1 MGLMDL
7 FRRQRGAGDHTPT
20 ETRSSGTGFTAQLIG
35 ARQAYIAGVS
45 GIGELTATVQG
56 CVTLWEGGLSLAH
69 VDGTDL
75 LTRHA
80 MAVAARSLAL
90 RGEVVFYIGDELI
103 PAVDWEVTTRHGKPR
118 AYRLSLPEAGG
129 NTTTTALAAE
139 VLHFRTAPD
148 PAQPW
153 TGQAPLRRSSLTAG
167 LLQSIEAA
175 LAEVYA
181 NAPMGSQVVPFP
193 ESQDVDLETLGA
205 GFRGRRG
212 RVLVRES
219 VNVTAAGGP
228 APAQDWRP
236 ADVTP
241 NIGGMVPDAM
251 LAAAR
256 QAICNAFGVLPGLF
270 IGEAQGPLVRE
281 AQRHLAQWVLQPL
294 AMQMAEEC
302 AAKLGGKVFIDVM
315 RPLQAFDSGNRARSA
330 GAIISALAEAK
341 AAGLDPAQV
350 DLALSLVN
358 WGKDDGAA

>member
-1 MGLMDL
+1 MGILDL
-7 FRRQRGAGDHTPT
+7 FRRKAEPV
-20 ETRSSGTGFTAQLIG
+20 ETRSSGTGYTAQLIG

-69 VDGTDL
+69 ITGTDL

-90 RGEVVFYIGDELI
+90 RGEVVFYIGDALI
-103 PAVDWEVTTRHGKPR
+103 PAVDWEVTTRHGRPR

-153 TGQAPLRRSSLTAG
+153 NGQAPLRRSSLTAG
-167 LLQSIEAA
+167 LLQQIEVAI
-175 LAEVYA
+175 AEVYRD
-181 NAPMGSQVVPFP
+181 APMASQVVPFP
-193 ESQDVDLETLGA
+193 ESPDVDMDKLGRS
-205 GFRGRRG
+205 FRGQRG
-212 RVLVRES
+212 RVMLRES

-236 ADVTP
+236 VDLTP
-241 NIGGMVPDAM
+241 SLAGMMPDAM
-251 LAAAR
+251 LSSAR
-256 QAICNAFGVLPGLF
+256 QAICSAFGVLPGLF

-294 AMQMAEEC
+294 AMQMAEE
-302 AAKLGGKVFIDVM
+302 ASAKLGSPVMVDVM

-330 GAIISALAEAK
+330 ATVIEALAAAK
-341 AAGLDPAQV
+341 AAGLDPEQV
-350 DLALSLVN
+350 EMALSLVN

>member
-1 MGLMDL
+1 MGVVDL
-7 FRRQRGAGDHTPT
+7 IRRMIPPAK
-20 ETRSSGTGFTAQLIG
+20 ETRSAGTGFTAQLIG
-35 ARQAYIAGVS
+35 ARQSYIAGVS
-45 GIGELTATVQG
+45 GVAELTATVQG

-69 VDGTDL
+69 VEGAPL
-75 LTRHA
+75 LDRHS

-90 RGEVVFYIGDELI
+90 RGECVFLIGDRLI
-103 PAVDWEVTTRHGKPR
+103 PAVDWELTTRQGVPR

-129 NTTTTALAAE
+129 NTSETVLAAE

-148 PAQPW
+148 PAAPW
-153 TGQAPLRRSSLTAG
+153 NGQAPLRRSSLTAG
-167 LLQSIEAA
+167 MLQTIEAA
-175 LAEVYA
+175 LAEVYT

-193 ESQDVDLETLGA
+193 ESQEVDLETLGA

-219 VNVTAAGGP
+219 VNVSAAGGP

-236 ADVTP
+236 QDVTP
-241 NIGGMVPDAM
+241 DLRGMMPDAM
-251 LAAAR
+251 LAASR
-256 QAICNAFGVLPGLF
+256 QAICSAFGVLPGLF
-270 IGEAQGPLVRE
+270 IGEQQGPLVRE

-294 AMQMAEEC
+294 AMQMAEE
-302 AAKLGGKVFIDVM
+302 ASAKMGGRVFIDVM

-350 DLALSLVN
+350 DTALSLVN
-358 WGKDDGAA
+358 WGANDGAA

>member
-1 MGLMDL
+1 MGLMNL
-7 FRRQRGAGDHTPT
+7 FRRKPDPV

-45 GIGELTATVQG
+45 GVGELTATVQG

-75 LTRHA
+75 LTRHS

-153 TGQAPLRRSSLTAG
+153 NGQAPLRRSSLTAG
-167 LLQSIEAA
+167 LLQQIEVA
-175 LAEVYA
+175 LAQVYQD
-181 NAPMGSQVVPFP
+181 APMGSSIIPFP
-193 ESQDVDLETLGA
+193 ESPNIDLEDIGR

-212 RVLVRES
+212 RVMLRES

-236 ADVTP
+236 VDVTP
-241 NIGGMVPDAM
+241 NLSGMMPDAM
-251 LAAAR
+251 LSGAR
-256 QAICNAFGVLPGLF
+256 QAICSAFGVLPGLF

-294 AMQMAEEC
+294 AMQMAEE
-302 AAKLGGKVFIDVM
+302 ASAKLGGKVFIDVM
-315 RPLQAFDSGNRARSA
+315 RPLQAYDSGNRARSA

-350 DLALSLVN
+350 DAALTLVN